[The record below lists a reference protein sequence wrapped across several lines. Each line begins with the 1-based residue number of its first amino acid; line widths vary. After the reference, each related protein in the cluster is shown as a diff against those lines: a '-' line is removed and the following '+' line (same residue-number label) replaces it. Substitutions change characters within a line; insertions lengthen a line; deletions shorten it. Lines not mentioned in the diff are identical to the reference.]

1 MLTGEYR
8 HAIDTKKRLFIPAKH
23 REVLGNSFIIVRDLY
38 DPCLKIYSIEEWKAF
53 VAPIDEMDPDEAAPI
68 LRYLYRDSVSV
79 DGDLDAQGRVTLNN
93 TLIARAGITK
103 DAVIVGCGRYAEI
116 WAAEEYDAKMEEE
129 DVAAIAASLRKLRR
143 EARGVKA

>member
-1 MLTGEYR
+1 
-8 HAIDTKKRLFIPAKH
+8 
-23 REVLGNSFIIVRDLY
+23 
-38 DPCLKIYSIEEWKAF
+38 
-53 VAPIDEMDPDEAAPI
+53 MDPDEAAPI

>member
-23 REVLGNSFIIVRDLY
+23 REVLGTSFIVVRDLY
-38 DPCLKIYSIEEWKAF
+38 DPCLKVYSMEEWQAY
-53 VAPIDEMDPDEAAPI
+53 VAPIEELDPEEAAPI
-68 LRYLYRDSVSV
+68 LRYLYRESVR
-79 DGDLDAQGRVTLNN
+79 GDVDAQGRVTLND
-93 TLIARAGITK
+93 TLSKRANIVK

-116 WAAEEYDAKMEEE
+116 WSAEDYAAKMEEE
-129 DVAAIAASLRKLRR
+129 DVAEIAASLRKLRR

>member
-23 REVLGNSFIIVRDLY
+23 REVLGTSFIIVRDLY
-38 DPCLKIYSIEEWKAF
+38 DPCLKVYSMEEWQAY
-53 VAPIDEMDPDEAAPI
+53 VAPIEELDPEEAAPI
-68 LRYLYRDSVSV
+68 LRYLYRESVR
-79 DGDLDAQGRVTLNN
+79 GDVDAQGRVTLND
-93 TLIARAGITK
+93 TLIKRANIVK

-116 WAAEEYDAKMEEE
+116 WSAEDYAAKMEEE
-129 DVAAIAASLRKLRR
+129 DVAEIAASLRKLRR

>member
-23 REVLGNSFIIVRDLY
+23 REVLGTSFIIVRDLY
-38 DPCLKIYSIEEWKAF
+38 DPCLKVYSMPEWEAF
-53 VAPIDEMDPDEAAPI
+53 VAPIEAMDPEEAAPI
-68 LRYLYRDSVSV
+68 LRYLYRESVRGDVDS
-79 DGDLDAQGRVTLNN
+79 QGRVTLND
-93 TLIARAGITK
+93 TLISRARILK

-116 WAAEEYDAKMEEE
+116 WSAEEYAAKMEEE
-129 DVAAIAASLRKLRR
+129 DVAEIAASLRKLRR

>member
-23 REVLGNSFIIVRDLY
+23 REVLGTSFIVVRDLY
-38 DPCLKIYSIEEWKAF
+38 DPCLKVYSMEEWQAY
-53 VAPIDEMDPDEAAPI
+53 VAPIEELDPEEAAPI
-68 LRYLYRDSVSV
+68 LRYLYRESVR
-79 DGDLDAQGRVTLNN
+79 GDVDAQGRVTLND
-93 TLIARAGITK
+93 TLIKRANIVK

>member
-23 REVLGNSFIIVRDLY
+23 RDVLGTSFIVVRDLY
-38 DPCLKIYSIEEWKAF
+38 DPCLKVYSMEEWQAY
-53 VAPIDEMDPDEAAPI
+53 VAPIEELDPEEAAPI
-68 LRYLYRDSVSV
+68 LRYLYRESVR
-79 DGDLDAQGRVTLNN
+79 GDVDAQGRVTLND
-93 TLIARAGITK
+93 TLIKRANIVK

-116 WAAEEYDAKMEEE
+116 WSAEDYAAKMEEE
-129 DVAAIAASLRKLRR
+129 DVAEIAASLRKLRR

>member
-23 REVLGNSFIIVRDLY
+23 REVLGTSFIVVRDLY
-38 DPCLKIYSIEEWKAF
+38 DPCLKVYSMEEWQAY
-53 VAPIDEMDPDEAAPI
+53 VAPIEELDPEEAAPI
-68 LRYLYRDSVSV
+68 LRYLYRESVR
-79 DGDLDAQGRVTLNN
+79 GDVDAQGRVTLND
-93 TLIARAGITK
+93 TLIKRANIVK

-116 WAAEEYDAKMEEE
+116 WSAEDYAAKMEEE
-129 DVAAIAASLRKLRR
+129 DVAEIAASLRKLRR